1 MENSPETAN
10 AQIPKTPEGY
20 VRLFRTSPMP
30 KKYDGT
36 FDVQTELFDTPAE
49 AAQFAEVFQHNY
61 YTPGTVM
68 ITKDGKFYVECKNAE
83 NRMLGTE
90 FIENPDTCLVE
101 NVKNPLRGEKKAED
115 YFREK
120 HNAARVK
127 YGYMLACAIAFA
139 NAILATITSSSK
151 FLVAAITF
159 PLAILLCICANPY
172 KKERK
177 AKPSHSWA
185 EIDRMDGV
193 SFERFVASMI
203 VRQGFGTVRDTPRTG
218 DFGVDIIM
226 NGRTAIQCKRSS
238 KNLGIKPLQEV
249 YAGMSHY
256 GCNEAIVVTNAHF
269 TKNAIALAK
278 ELNIKLWDRDT
289 IAGMM

>member
-1 MENSPETAN
+1 MGNSPETAN
-10 AQIPKTPEGY
+10 EQIPKTPEGY

-30 KKYDGT
+30 KNYDGT
-36 FDVQTELFDTPAE
+36 FDVKTELFDTQAE
-49 AAQFAEVFQHNY
+49 AAQFAEVFRNNY
-61 YTPGTVM
+61 YTPGIVM
-68 ITKDGKFYVECKNAE
+68 ITKDGKFYVECKRAE

-90 FIENPDTCLVE
+90 FIENPDTCVVE
-101 NVKNPLRGEKKAED
+101 NVKNPLRGKKKEEAYFYEKRK
-115 YFREK
+115 
-120 HNAARVK
+120 AARVK
-127 YGYMLACAIAFA
+127 YGYMLSCVVAFA
-139 NAILATITSSSK
+139 TAVLATITSSSK
-151 FLVAAITF
+151 AFAATITF
-159 PLAILLCICANPY
+159 PLAIVFCVCANPY
-172 KKERK
+172 RKKKQR
-177 AKPSHSWA
+177 KPSYSWA

-256 GCNEAIVVTNAHF
+256 GCNEAIVVTNAYF